1 MIRILRWYKSLSVV
15 VQRPW
20 LYLAISNFHNRRS
33 YSGLFDLKLT
43 TRPRIHTDLIK
54 SIFSINSQQ
63 AAVEIDNI
71 VIEEG
76 GEFVKERIVLDKKRG
91 ISIYH
96 TGDHCGRDAVTELVD
111 SNFVSC

>member
-1 MIRILRWYKSLSVV
+1 MLLLHRQELSILNWKSWTL
-15 VQRPW
+15 
-20 LYLAISNFHNRRS
+20 NHH
-33 YSGLFDLKLT
+33 G
-43 TRPRIHTDLIK
+43 LIK
-54 SIFSINSQQ
+54 DQSNYFSINSQQ
-63 AAVEIDNI
+63 AAVEVDNI